1 MKSKIVL
8 LTLLCL
14 LIGCATKVTHE
25 KPTPRSPY
33 PYSKVVMTREKTTET
48 SSYTYSVVDLR
59 NGLTCALFEIG
70 TTSFVFRVEWSRGMK
85 FPANALDVMFNLGL
99 DPVYWAPII
108 WDMPVIA
115 EQGWLEFQVPFSA
128 FHLHKGGV
136 PPQVGFFSVRPSYV
150 YEKEEEGYIR
160 SNWDW
165 EDDGEPPV
173 IPWLASQIFTNVT
186 VELFSSDG
194 SLART
199 NTFASGNP
207 CCLTICTSIDK
218 SLLENN
224 HTNVVYSWKVLAPE
238 GKTYSGSLDLQQ
250 IRETLTPETNLAYYP
265 LVSSLW
271 VDMPAYQPLFTREE
285 IIQPEPIYPNTK
297 DWDRSRLY
305 AEVDLTGDGS
315 KDIIISSPEY
325 QRSARGLFWFIY
337 LCVGPNQYKRAGIAF
352 GWSLAIEEVEGDD
365 FKRIWGYKDINSQEG
380 EVTCST
386 FKDGKYENSVRRFI
400 YIKDGVPTTGGDTHN
415 AIFDGKCLEFE
426 RIFPEITPGNT
437 STGGGRDG

>member
-14 LIGCATKVTHE
+14 IIGCATKVTRE

-33 PYSKVVMTREKTTET
+33 PYSKVVMTREKTTDT

-165 EDDGEPPV
+165 EDDGGTPYFIPPLPTPEPP
-173 IPWLASQIFTNVT
+173 WTYMT
-186 VELFSSDG
+186 VEVSIRDG
-194 SLART
+194 TART
-199 NTFASGNP
+199 GTTYLVTIGKQYQIPVRCTVDDLLPEDKNPTFNT
-207 CCLTICTSIDK
+207 
-218 SLLENN
+218 
-224 HTNVVYSWKVLAPE
+224 VYRWKITVLGVE
-238 GKTYSGSLDLQQ
+238 EELHSNSTDLQS
-250 IRETLTPETNLAYYP
+250 IREKITPETDLNLY
-265 LVSSLW
+265 
-271 VDMPAYQPLFTREE
+271 
-285 IIQPEPIYPNTK
+285 
-297 DWDRSRLY
+297 
-305 AEVDLTGDGS
+305 
-315 KDIIISSPEY
+315 
-325 QRSARGLFWFIY
+325 
-337 LCVGPNQYKRAGIAF
+337 
-352 GWSLAIEEVEGDD
+352 
-365 FKRIWGYKDINSQEG
+365 
-380 EVTCST
+380 
-386 FKDGKYENSVRRFI
+386 
-400 YIKDGVPTTGGDTHN
+400 
-415 AIFDGKCLEFE
+415 CLELVTITIPDSAT
-426 RIFPEITPGNT
+426 RIDIP
-437 STGGGRDG
+437 